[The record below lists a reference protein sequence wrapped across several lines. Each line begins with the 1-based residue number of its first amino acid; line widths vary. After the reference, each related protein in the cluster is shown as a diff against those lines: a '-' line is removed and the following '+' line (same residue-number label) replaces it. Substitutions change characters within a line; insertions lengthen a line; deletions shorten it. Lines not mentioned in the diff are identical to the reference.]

1 MDFTSQCS
9 HSRPSA
15 PTRLSVFVC
24 RYQGHIGS
32 SLIVGGVDVDG
43 AHLYSVYPHG
53 SYDKLPYLAMGT
65 SAHQHLAGVS
75 AVQLSVRPSC
85 FFVMPLQF
93 QIRNQETLSSFH
105 PIRSLQVQK
114 LVNLLN
120 F

>member
-9 HSRPSA
+9 HSRPSD

-75 AVQLSVRPSC
+75 AVQLSVRPSVLFLC
-85 FFVMPLQF
+85 HATAISNTQSRNLELVPPN
-93 QIRNQETLSSFH
+93 QIAPST
-105 PIRSLQVQK
+105 K
-114 LVNLLN
+114 TC
-120 F
+120 